1 MSPQRQPFTDRIVRQ
16 ARYFLNT
23 HARYEAKESFTH
35 NCVATAE
42 ELLIAWRNKVPS
54 TVRLRNQGLFLRGT
68 EGLGIPSGMRVLITG
83 GAGFL
88 GSRLAR
94 ALLTRGHLCQR
105 AVTEVVLADL
115 ALPAPD
121 LAQHS
126 QVRAHTGTLLSLLDA
141 LPLDS
146 CDMIFHLASAVSAE
160 CETDLDIGLRS
171 NLDTT
176 RALLDALRDAGNPR
190 FIFSSSVAV
199 FGGDLDL
206 PLPRVIHDETLPV
219 PQSSY
224 GIQKFMCEQLLAD
237 YTRRGLVDGRSA
249 RLMTVAVR
257 PGKPNA
263 AASGFLSS
271 IIREPLNGQE
281 AVCPVP
287 PEMAVAI
294 ASPQRTIEGLLAVA
308 EATPD
313 IWGGRTA
320 VNLPALTVRVS
331 EMLEALEA
339 AAGRTVRERVRVE
352 INAATV
358 RIVGGWPAVFESAR
372 ARRLGLSADRDFLSI
387 VRQFQAEQAAG

>member
-1 MSPQRQPFTDRIVRQ
+1 
-16 ARYFLNT
+16 
-23 HARYEAKESFTH
+23 
-35 NCVATAE
+35 
-42 ELLIAWRNKVPS
+42 
-54 TVRLRNQGLFLRGT
+54 
-68 EGLGIPSGMRVLITG
+68 MRVLITG

-94 ALLTRGHLCQR
+94 ALLTRGHLSQC
-105 AVTEVVLADL
+105 AVTELVLADL
-115 ALPAPD
+115 APPAPD
-121 LAQHS
+121 LVQHP
-126 QVRAHTGTLLSLLDA
+126 QVCAHTGTLLSLLDA
-141 LPLDS
+141 LRLNT
-146 CDMIFHLASAVSAE
+146 CDVIFHLASAVSAE
-160 CETDLDIGLRS
+160 CEANLDLGLRS

-199 FGGDLDL
+199 FGGDVDL

-257 PGKPNA
+257 PGRPNA

-313 IWGGRTA
+313 LWGSRTA
-320 VNLPALTVRVS
+320 VNMPALTVRVS
-331 EMLEALEA
+331 EMLDALEA
-339 AAGRTVRERVRVE
+339 AAGRTVRARVRFE
-352 INAATV
+352 INAATA

-372 ARRLGLSADRDFLSI
+372 ARRLGLSADQDFLSI
-387 VRQFQAEQAAG
+387 VRQFQTEQAAG